1 MRLWKRDPKCS
12 KHIGIPQ
19 SNHMAIKFFL
29 IFWKCFEIW
38 PFSNYLYLKIPLE
51 HLQQC
56 SICDVAKNIFHIQV
70 ELSYVLFCNPTH
82 KTKTRDIK
90 KAGRLLIANH
100 LDQSLWWANRNHW
113 AAVRSYLLHS
123 FWEVNSVAVPF
134 TRHGNMR
141 NYVKPNPFP
150 CIKPSYLGFSSPNF
164 TMQITYW
171 ALFEMLL
178 AAFFK

>member
-1 MRLWKRDPKCS
+1 
-12 KHIGIPQ
+12 
-19 SNHMAIKFFL
+19 L

-70 ELSYVLFCNPTH
+70 ELSYVLFCNPTY

-90 KAGRLLIANH
+90 KARRLLIANH

-113 AAVRSYLLHS
+113 AAVRSYFITLFLGGEQCCCAFYQARQHAQLCEAKSISLHQTIIPWI
-123 FWEVNSVAVPF
+123 FF
-134 TRHGNMR
+134 TQFYYADHILSI
-141 NYVKPNPFP
+141 VWDALS
-150 CIKPSYLGFSSPNF
+150 CIFYK
-164 TMQITYW
+164 I
-171 ALFEMLL
+171 
-178 AAFFK
+178 K